1 MKKYLFRFTDLS
13 FQTSLALLI
22 FRVGV
27 GAALMTHGYGKL
39 LRLIDGNIWGR
50 SHLFFSEEVS
60 FALITFA
67 EFFCALFVLL
77 GVGTRIF
84 TIPLIYAFI
93 IIVFDAHIDDP
104 FSKME
109 KGFLFLVSYSSI
121 FLLGPGKFSIDY
133 LLSKKLKL

>member
-1 MKKYLFRFTDLS
+1 MLLSLSWDLDLVNLIYLSKNVSLDSYRLLNSSLS
-13 FQTSLALLI
+13 ISLQWVGLSSHLKLLI
-22 FRVGV
+22 S
-27 GAALMTHGYGKL
+27 AK
-39 LRLIDGNIWGR
+39 
-50 SHLFFSEEVS
+50 S

>member
-39 LRLIDGNIWGR
+39 LRLLEGDIWGR
-50 SHLFFSEEVS
+50 SHLFFSEEIS

-84 TIPLIYAFI
+84 TIPLIYAFT
-93 IIVFDAHIDDP
+93 IIVFDVHLDDP
-104 FSKME
+104 FTKME

-133 LLSKKLKL
+133 LLSKKFKL